1 MIFVVIW
8 KSLSIGRCKLLNC
21 SNSPPPPCIPGLFS
35 LTQFRRFVSTVFL
48 FLCFCLSYFFLLFL
62 LCPRPLRVV
71 DLEICLL
78 NMNLDR
84 RGGRRHFY
92 GAFLFPFCFS
102 FLRYSTAVHC
112 SSRTRPGPKVV
123 HGKLI
128 EKRRKKITLR
138 IQIFHYLSSSKQ
150 FLQCTQC
157 LENGNHQKSLILQH
171 FKNLVDSWTT
181 EFLDIWTLDN
191 F

>member
-1 MIFVVIW
+1 MHSWSFFPNPISTICKHCVPL
-8 KSLSIGRCKLLNC
+8 SLLLLELVF
-21 SNSPPPPCIPGLFS
+21 PAFP
-35 LTQFRRFVSTVFL
+35 VFL
-48 FLCFCLSYFFLLFL
+48 LSS
-62 LCPRPLRVV
+62 PRRVV

-138 IQIFHYLSSSKQ
+138 IQICHYLSSSKQ

-171 FKNLVDSWTT
+171 FKNLAGQ
-181 EFLDIWTLDN
+181 LN

>member
-1 MIFVVIW
+1 M
-8 KSLSIGRCKLLNC
+8 
-21 SNSPPPPCIPGLFS
+21 
-35 LTQFRRFVSTVFL
+35 
-48 FLCFCLSYFFLLFL
+48 
-62 LCPRPLRVV
+62 
-71 DLEICLL
+71 
-78 NMNLDR
+78 
-84 RGGRRHFY
+84 
-92 GAFLFPFCFS
+92 
-102 FLRYSTAVHC
+102 HC

-181 EFLDIWTLDN
+181 ELLDIWTLDN
-191 F
+191 FLLVIYCVYGSVCTFLKMSLTLQTIFLFLRNVKTSLNFATQCTKLSRQWLDKWKQKTYEKQWNRWFVTN

>member
-1 MIFVVIW
+1 MVIW
-8 KSLSIGRCKLLNC
+8 KSLSICDF
-21 SNSPPPPCIPGLFS
+21 SNSTVVISPPGLFS
-35 LTQFRRFVSTVFL
+35 LTQFRRFVSTVP
-48 FLCFCLSYFFLLFL
+48 LSLLLLELVFSAFPVFLLSS
-62 LCPRPLRVV
+62 PRRVV

-138 IQIFHYLSSSKQ
+138 IQIFHYLSSPLSSSYNAHSVWKMEIIKRVSFCNISK
-150 FLQCTQC
+150 T
-157 LENGNHQKSLILQH
+157 
-171 FKNLVDSWTT
+171 
-181 EFLDIWTLDN
+181 
-191 F
+191 